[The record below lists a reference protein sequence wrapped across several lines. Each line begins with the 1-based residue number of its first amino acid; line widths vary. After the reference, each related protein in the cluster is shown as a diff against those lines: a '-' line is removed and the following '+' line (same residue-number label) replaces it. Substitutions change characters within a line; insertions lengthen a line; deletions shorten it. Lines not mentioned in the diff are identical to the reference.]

1 MLRIQGEV
9 LYFRY
14 NNLLI
19 QQPIDLNYVDFDH
32 SVQDEGYHQIKS
44 NLNLLIK
51 FTHHCPNRPDPRHY
65 TPHHPH

>member
-44 NLNLLIK
+44 KSTYQI
-51 FTHHCPNRPDPRHY
+51 Y
-65 TPHHPH
+65 SSVS